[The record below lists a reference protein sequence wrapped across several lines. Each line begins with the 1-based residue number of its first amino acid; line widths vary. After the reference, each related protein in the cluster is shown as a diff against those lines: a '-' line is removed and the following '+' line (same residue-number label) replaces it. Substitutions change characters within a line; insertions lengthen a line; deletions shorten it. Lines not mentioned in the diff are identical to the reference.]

1 AAGRRVSLE
10 RSALADLPPRVQGD
24 ARVDPPDGHSGVP
37 MILKRGQGFFQKV
50 ACPLLVALLSGGA
63 ATADSA
69 PVGHMVVV
77 AQDGSGAYREIQAAI
92 DDAKAG
98 DTIFIKAGH
107 YREDVVV
114 HSKDRLRLI
123 GESRDRVT
131 ISGLKR
137 VGAFRIGKWPYGA
150 NEIEVRDLTVS
161 ENGGLAVGIF
171 NGSRILLSNIR
182 ARGLLYVQ
190 QAKAV
195 RIEKSLL
202 GGSETTGV
210 SFVDAQGEL
219 IGSEV
224 RDNDYGVNIAGKSD
238 VRVEGNVITNNLY
251 DAVVVQAGAKG
262 TVLRNR
268 LVQNGGTIAVQ

>member
-1 AAGRRVSLE
+1 
-10 RSALADLPPRVQGD
+10 
-24 ARVDPPDGHSGVP
+24 
-37 MILKRGQGFFQKV
+37 MIL
-50 ACPLLVALLSGGA
+50 CPLFVALLSGGA
-63 ATADSA
+63 AMADSA
-69 PVGHMVVV
+69 PVGRTMVV
-77 AQDGSGAYREIQAAI
+77 ALDGSGAYREIQAAI
-92 DDAKAG
+92 DDAKPG

-171 NGSRILLSNIR
+171 NGTHILLSNIR
-182 ARGLLYVQ
+182 TRGLLYVQ

-224 RDNDYGVNIAGKSD
+224 RDNDYGVTIAGKSD
-238 VRVEGNVITNNLY
+238 VRVEGNVIANNLY

-268 LVQNGGTIAVQ
+268 LVKNGGTIAVQNGAQVEQADNLVPSAP

>member
-1 AAGRRVSLE
+1 MNRRGILTAMGLLWLSVALGAAGAAGPE
-10 RSALADLPPRVQGD
+10 
-24 ARVDPPDGHSGVP
+24 SGRKLV
-37 MILKRGQGFFQKV
+37 
-50 ACPLLVALLSGGA
+50 VAL
-63 ATADSA
+63 
-69 PVGHMVVV
+69 
-77 AQDGSGAYREIQAAI
+77 DGSGAYREIQAAI
-92 DDAKAG
+92 DDAKPG

-123 GESRDRVT
+123 GESRDQVT

-150 NEIEVRDLTVS
+150 NDIEVRDLTVS

-171 NGSRILLSNIR
+171 NGTRILLSNIR

-190 QAKAV
+190 QAKGV

-210 SFVDAQGEL
+210 SFVDTQGEL
-219 IGSEV
+219 VNNEV
-224 RDNDYGVNIAGKSD
+224 RDNDFGVTIAGKSD
-238 VRVEGNVITNNLY
+238 VRVEGNVIANNLY
-251 DAVVVQAGAKG
+251 DAVVIQAGAKG
-262 TVLRNR
+262 TVRRNK
-268 LVQNGGTIAVQ
+268 LVKNGGTIAVQNGAQVEQADNIVPSAP

>member
-1 AAGRRVSLE
+1 MR
-10 RSALADLPPRVQGD
+10 
-24 ARVDPPDGHSGVP
+24 
-37 MILKRGQGFFQKV
+37 
-50 ACPLLVALLSGGA
+50 LLFTLFMALLTGGA
-63 ATADSA
+63 AMADSA
-69 PVGHMVVV
+69 PAGRTIVV
-77 AQDGSGAYREIQAAI
+77 ALDGSGAYREIQAAI
-92 DDAKAG
+92 DDAKPG

-150 NEIEVRDLTVS
+150 NEIEVRDLTIS
-161 ENGGLAVGIF
+161 ENGGMAVGIF
-171 NGSRILLSNIR
+171 NGTHILLSNIR
-182 ARGLLYVQ
+182 TRGLLYVQ

-224 RDNDYGVNIAGKSD
+224 RDNDYGVTIAGKSD
-238 VRVEGNVITNNLY
+238 VRVEGNVIANNLY

-268 LVQNGGTIAVQ
+268 LVKNGGTIAVQDGAQVEQADNTGPSAP

>member
-1 AAGRRVSLE
+1 
-10 RSALADLPPRVQGD
+10 
-24 ARVDPPDGHSGVP
+24 
-37 MILKRGQGFFQKV
+37 MIL
-50 ACPLLVALLSGGA
+50 CPLFVALLSGGA
-63 ATADSA
+63 AMADSA
-69 PVGHMVVV
+69 PVGRTMVV
-77 AQDGSGAYREIQAAI
+77 ALDGSGAYREIQAAI
-92 DDAKAG
+92 DDAKPG

-137 VGAFRIGKWPYGA
+137 VGAFWIGKWPYGA

-171 NGSRILLSNIR
+171 NGTHILLSNIR
-182 ARGLLYVQ
+182 TRGLLYVQ

-224 RDNDYGVNIAGKSD
+224 RDNDYGVTIAGKSD
-238 VRVEGNVITNNLY
+238 VRVEGNVIANNLY

-268 LVQNGGTIAVQ
+268 LVKNGGTITVQNGAQVEQADNLVPSAP

>member
-1 AAGRRVSLE
+1 MSRWLAMPTLVIAWL
-10 RSALADLPPRVQGD
+10 AL
-24 ARVDPPDGHSGVP
+24 S
-37 MILKRGQGFFQKV
+37 
-50 ACPLLVALLSGGA
+50 CSGA
-63 ATADSA
+63 AADSA
-69 PVGHMVVV
+69 PSSHMVVV
-77 AQDGSGAYREIQAAI
+77 APDGSGAYREIQAAI
-92 DDAKAG
+92 DDAKPG

-123 GESRDRVT
+123 GEGRDRVT

-150 NEIEVRDLTVS
+150 NEIEVRDLTIA

-202 GGSETTGV
+202 GDSETTGV

-219 IGSEV
+219 IDSEV
-224 RDNDYGVNIAGKSD
+224 RDNDYGVTIAGQSN
-238 VRVEGNVITNNLY
+238 VRVEGNVIANNRY

-268 LVQNGGTIAVQ
+268 LVKNGGTIAVQDGAQVEQADNVLASAP

>member
-1 AAGRRVSLE
+1 
-10 RSALADLPPRVQGD
+10 
-24 ARVDPPDGHSGVP
+24 
-37 MILKRGQGFFQKV
+37 MIRCGILGAMGG
-50 ACPLLVALLSGGA
+50 LWLSVALGVAGTAGPESGRQIIV
-63 ATADSA
+63 A
-69 PVGHMVVV
+69 P
-77 AQDGSGAYREIQAAI
+77 DGSGAYREIQAAI

-123 GESRDRVT
+123 GEARDRVT
-131 ISGLKR
+131 ITGMKR

-150 NEIEVRDLTVS
+150 NEIEVRDLTIA

-224 RDNDYGVNIAGKSD
+224 RDNDYGVTIAGQSN
-238 VRVEGNVITNNLY
+238 VRVEGNVIANNRY

-268 LVQNGGTIAVQ
+268 LVQNGGTIAVQDGAQVEEAGNQVAPTP

>member
-1 AAGRRVSLE
+1 
-10 RSALADLPPRVQGD
+10 
-24 ARVDPPDGHSGVP
+24 
-37 MILKRGQGFFQKV
+37 M
-50 ACPLLVALLSGGA
+50 
-63 ATADSA
+63 ADSA
-69 PVGHMVVV
+69 PVGRTMVV
-77 AQDGSGAYREIQAAI
+77 ALDGSGAYREIQAAI
-92 DDAKAG
+92 DDAKPG

-107 YREDVVV
+107 YREDVVI

-123 GESRDRVT
+123 GESRDQVT

-137 VGAFRIGKWPYGA
+137 VGVFRIGKWPYGA

-171 NGSRILLSNIR
+171 NGTRILLSNIR

-190 QAKAV
+190 QAKGV

-224 RDNDYGVNIAGKSD
+224 RDNDYGVTIAGKSD
-238 VRVEGNVITNNLY
+238 VRVEGNVIANSLY
-251 DAVVVQAGAKG
+251 DAVMVQSGARG
-262 TVLRNR
+262 TILRNK
-268 LVQNGGTIAVQ
+268 LVKNGGTIAVQDGAHVEQADNAVASAP

>member
-1 AAGRRVSLE
+1 
-10 RSALADLPPRVQGD
+10 
-24 ARVDPPDGHSGVP
+24 
-37 MILKRGQGFFQKV
+37 MILKRGQGFFKKA

-63 ATADSA
+63 AMADSA
-69 PVGHMVVV
+69 PVGRTLVV
-77 AQDGSGAYREIQAAI
+77 ALDGSGAYREIQAAI
-92 DDAKAG
+92 DDAKPG

-123 GESRDRVT
+123 GEFRDRVT

-150 NEIEVRDLTVS
+150 NEIEVRDLTIS

-224 RDNDYGVNIAGKSD
+224 RDNDYGVTIAGKSD

-268 LVQNGGTIAVQ
+268 LVQNGGTIAVQAGAQVEQADNIVLSAP

>member
-1 AAGRRVSLE
+1 
-10 RSALADLPPRVQGD
+10 
-24 ARVDPPDGHSGVP
+24 

-69 PVGHMVVV
+69 PVGRTLVV
-77 AQDGSGAYREIQAAI
+77 ALDGSGAYREIQAAI
-92 DDAKAG
+92 DDAKPG

-123 GESRDRVT
+123 GEFRDCVT

-224 RDNDYGVNIAGKSD
+224 RDNDYGVTIAGKSD

-268 LVQNGGTIAVQ
+268 LVQNGGTIAVQAGAQVEQADNIVLSAP

>member
-1 AAGRRVSLE
+1 MSRR
-10 RSALADLPPRVQGD
+10 LAMPTL
-24 ARVDPPDGHSGVP
+24 A
-37 MILKRGQGFFQKV
+37 IAWL
-50 ACPLLVALLSGGA
+50 ALSGSA
-63 ATADSA
+63 VAADSA
-69 PVGHMVVV
+69 PSGHMVVV

-114 HSKDRLRLI
+114 HSKDRL
-123 GESRDRVT
+123 
-131 ISGLKR
+131 
-137 VGAFRIGKWPYGA
+137 FRIGKWPYGA
-150 NEIEVRDLTVS
+150 NEIEVRDLTIA

-202 GGSETTGV
+202 GDSETTGV

-219 IGSEV
+219 IDSEV
-224 RDNDYGVNIAGKSD
+224 RDNDYGVTIAGQSN
-238 VRVEGNVITNNLY
+238 VRVEGNVIANNRY

-268 LVQNGGTIAVQ
+268 LVKNGGTIAVQDGAQVEQADNVLANAP

>member
-1 AAGRRVSLE
+1 MNRRGILTAMGLLWLSVALGVAGAAGPEFGRKLV
-10 RSALADLPPRVQGD
+10 
-24 ARVDPPDGHSGVP
+24 
-37 MILKRGQGFFQKV
+37 
-50 ACPLLVALLSGGA
+50 VAL
-63 ATADSA
+63 
-69 PVGHMVVV
+69 
-77 AQDGSGAYREIQAAI
+77 DGSGAYREIQAAI
-92 DDAKAG
+92 DDAKPG

-123 GESRDRVT
+123 GESRDQVT

-150 NEIEVRDLTVS
+150 NDIEVRDLTVS

-171 NGSRILLSNIR
+171 NGTRILLSNIR

-190 QAKAV
+190 QAKGV

-210 SFVDAQGEL
+210 SFVDTQGEL
-219 IGSEV
+219 VNNEV
-224 RDNDYGVNIAGKSD
+224 RDNDFGVTIAGKSD
-238 VRVEGNVITNNLY
+238 VRVEGNVIANNLY

-262 TVLRNR
+262 TVLRNK
-268 LVQNGGTIAVQ
+268 LVKNGGTIAVQNGAQVEQADNIVPSAP

>member
-1 AAGRRVSLE
+1 MSRWLAMPTLVIAWL
-10 RSALADLPPRVQGD
+10 ALSG
-24 ARVDPPDGHSGVP
+24 SGV
-37 MILKRGQGFFQKV
+37 
-50 ACPLLVALLSGGA
+50 A
-63 ATADSA
+63 ADSA
-69 PVGHMVVV
+69 PSGHMVVV
-77 AQDGSGAYREIQAAI
+77 APDGSGAYREIQAAI
-92 DDAKAG
+92 DDAKPG

-150 NEIEVRDLTVS
+150 NEIEVRDLTIS

-171 NGSRILLSNIR
+171 NGSHILLSNIR

-190 QAKAV
+190 QAKGV

-219 IGSEV
+219 IGSDV
-224 RDNDYGVNIAGKSD
+224 RDNDYGVTIAGQSD
-238 VRVEGNVITNNLY
+238 VRVEGNVIANNLY
-251 DAVVVQAGAKG
+251 DAVVVQPGAKG
-262 TVLRNR
+262 TVHTNR
-268 LVQNGGTIAVQ
+268 LVKNGGTIAVQDGAQVEQADNIVPSAP

>member
-1 AAGRRVSLE
+1 MSRWLAMPTLVIAWL
-10 RSALADLPPRVQGD
+10 ALSGN
-24 ARVDPPDGHSGVP
+24 GVP
-37 MILKRGQGFFQKV
+37 
-50 ACPLLVALLSGGA
+50 
-63 ATADSA
+63 ADSA
-69 PVGHMVVV
+69 PSGHMVVV
-77 AQDGSGAYREIQAAI
+77 APDGSGAYREIQAAI
-92 DDAKAG
+92 DDAKPG

-137 VGAFRIGKWPYGA
+137 VGAFRIGNWPYGA
-150 NEIEVRDLTVS
+150 NEIEVRDLTRS

-171 NGSRILLSNIR
+171 YGTHILLSNIST
-182 ARGLLYVQ
+182 RGLLYVQ

-202 GGSETTGV
+202 GGSDTTGV

-224 RDNDYGVNIAGKSD
+224 RDNDYGVTIAGKSD
-238 VRVEGNVITNNLY
+238 LRVEGNVIANNLY

-268 LVQNGGTIAVQ
+268 SEEHTSELQSLAYLVCRLLLEKKK

>member
-1 AAGRRVSLE
+1 
-10 RSALADLPPRVQGD
+10 
-24 ARVDPPDGHSGVP
+24 
-37 MILKRGQGFFQKV
+37 MIL
-50 ACPLLVALLSGGA
+50 CPLFVALLSGGA
-63 ATADSA
+63 AMADSA
-69 PVGHMVVV
+69 PVGRTMVV
-77 AQDGSGAYREIQAAI
+77 ALDGSGAYREIQAAI
-92 DDAKAG
+92 DDAKPG

-161 ENGGLAVGIF
+161 ENGGLAIGIF
-171 NGSRILLSNIR
+171 NGTHILLSNIR
-182 ARGLLYVQ
+182 TRGLLYVQ

-224 RDNDYGVNIAGKSD
+224 RDNDYGVTIAGKSD
-238 VRVEGNVITNNLY
+238 VRVEGNVIANNLY

-268 LVQNGGTIAVQ
+268 LVKNGGTIAVQNGAQVEQADNIVPSAP